1 MAADIDHLLG
11 ALTLDEK
18 TALLAG
24 GDFWSTFAVQRLGIP
39 SIGITDGPSGARGGA
54 LPGAVGPP
62 SSCVPC
68 GSALG
73 ATWNAPLV
81 EQVGQLVG
89 REALQRGC
97 RALLAPTVNLHRGP
111 LAGRNFECYGEDPLL
126 SGRLAAAF
134 VRGVQSRGVVATV
147 KHFVGNEQESNRMS
161 LSSLIDQRSLRELYL
176 LPFEVA
182 VKEGGS
188 LGVMCAYNRV
198 NGRWVTQQP
207 ELLLDILRDEWGF
220 AGLVMTDWFGVAD
233 TQSAAWGLDLEMPGP
248 GRVFGDRLAGAVS
261 DGDVNV
267 ADVDAALRR
276 QLEAWNRIGAL
287 DGPTAVNPGEPS
299 SEDVDLMRVTAA
311 EAVVLLHN
319 EGVLPLDVAAL
330 RRVAIIG
337 PNAHAS
343 RIMGGGSSQVI
354 AHPHL
359 TPLEALRRA
368 LAPNVEVMHQA
379 GCDIDISPR
388 PVGGPGL
395 RSVGGFGIDFFAGPR
410 LEGVP
415 LLHQRVEELRI
426 QLFGS
431 ALTDVLP
438 LEWSMRA
445 EGSIVADESGVFQL
459 ALAQNGRGRVLL
471 NGVTVLDGI
480 TEPPPPGGTDFWG
493 GISQDLVTE
502 VEFRAGE
509 PLQILVEYSSVES
522 TMPGVRV
529 GFRRPTVDDP
539 FDQAVMT
546 AAAADLVIL
555 VVGTSPEWESESQDR
570 ASFSL
575 PGDQDT
581 LIRRVAAANRPTVVV
596 VNAGAPV
603 DMPWVEDVG
612 ATLQCWF
619 GGQEMAAAVADILT
633 GAREPGGRLPI
644 TIPERIE
651 HNPSFDNF
659 PGENGEVRY
668 GEGLFMGYRGYEH
681 RCIEPRFP
689 FGHGLGYTQ
698 FELGQPICADVFHPG
713 SRLIISVEVTNVG
726 DRNGSEVIQC
736 YVAPP
741 ATRLIRPPQELKAFA
756 KIQLAPGET
765 SVLELELDDR
775 SFSYWDPGQPDWD
788 LVENLLHPDGRSNAF
803 GEQAEGVSP
812 GWRLEAGTYELRIG
826 TSSADLPHRRRVRVE
841 KPGAGYE
848 PSTTP
853 LPRGARHSAPHSP
866 SDAMS
871 NVVAETLGLD
881 EEERRMPWN

>member
-1 MAADIDHLLG
+1 MAADVNHLLG
-11 ALTLDEK
+11 ALTLEEK

-24 GDFWSTFAVQRLGIP
+24 GDFWSTCAVQRLGIP
-39 SIGITDGPSGARGGA
+39 SIRITDGPSGARGGA
-54 LPGAVGPP
+54 LPGALGPP
-62 SSCVPC
+62 SCCVPC

-73 ATWNAPLV
+73 ATWNAQLV

-134 VRGVQSRGVVATV
+134 VRGAQSRGVVATV

-161 LSSLIDQRSLRELYL
+161 VSSVIDQRALRELYL

-182 VKEGGS
+182 VKEGEC

-220 AGLVMTDWFGVAD
+220 AGLAMTDWFGPAD
-233 TQSAAWGLDLEMPGP
+233 AESAAWGLDLEMPGP
-248 GRVFGDRLAGAVS
+248 GRVFGDRLADAVS
-261 DGDVNV
+261 DGGVNV
-267 ADVDAALRR
+267 AGIDAAVRR
-276 QLEAWNRIGAL
+276 QLETWNRIGAL
-287 DGPTAVNPGEPS
+287 DGPTAACNPAEPS
-299 SEDVDLMRVTAA
+299 SEDLDLMRVTAA

-319 EGVLPLDVAAL
+319 DGVLPLDVPTL
-330 RRVAIIG
+330 RRVAVIG

-368 LAPNVEVMHQA
+368 LPPEVDVIYEA
-379 GCDIDISPR
+379 GCDIDLSPR
-388 PVGGPGL
+388 PIGGPGL
-395 RSVGGFGIDFFAGPR
+395 RSVGGFGIDFFAGLQTDGPS
-410 LEGVP
+410 LF
-415 LLHQRVEELRI
+415 HQRVEELRI

-431 ALTDVLP
+431 AITDVLP
-438 LEWSMRA
+438 SEWSMRA
-445 EGSIVADESGVFQL
+445 EGSIVADETGVFQL

-471 NGVTVLDGI
+471 NGVTVLDGV

-493 GISQDLVTE
+493 GISQDLITE
-502 VEFRAGE
+502 IELRAGE
-509 PLQILVEYSSVES
+509 PAQILVEYSSVES

-539 FDQAVMT
+539 VGQAVMT

-555 VVGTSPEWESESQDR
+555 VVGTSPEWEGESRDR

-581 LIRRVAAANRPTVVV
+581 LTRRVAAANHRTVVV
-596 VNAGAPV
+596 VNAGSSV
-603 DMPWVEDVG
+603 DLPWVEDVG

-619 GGQEMAAAVADILT
+619 GGQEMAAAVADILI

-681 RCIEPRFP
+681 RRIEPRFP
-689 FGHGLGYTQ
+689 FGHGLGYTEFQ
-698 FELGQPICADVFHPG
+698 LGEPMCADVYQPG
-713 SRLIISVEVTNVG
+713 SRLQVSVEVTNIG
-726 DRNGSEVIQC
+726 DRTGSEVIQC

-741 ATRLIRPPQELKAFA
+741 ATRLARPHQELKAFA
-756 KIQLAPGET
+756 KIRLAPGE
-765 SVLELELDDR
+765 SRVVDLELGDR
-775 SFSYWDPGQPDWD
+775 SFSYWDPGQPDRD
-788 LVENLLHPDGRSNAF
+788 LVESKLHPEGTSNVF
-803 GEQAEGVSP
+803 GELAEGVSP
-812 GWRLEAGTYELRIG
+812 GWRLDAGTYEIRIG
-826 TSSADLPHRRRVRVE
+826 RSSAELSHRRRVRVE
-841 KPGAGYE
+841 EPGTGYE
-848 PSTTP
+848 PSATTMR
-853 LPRGARHSAPHSP
+853 RGARHSAPPSP
-866 SDAMS
+866 GDAMS
-871 NVVAETLGLD
+871 DVVVETPS
-881 EEERRMPWN
+881 RS